1 MNPRRPWSLA
11 PEPGDRPM
19 AADDFQKLFLRG
31 LRAIKRERGVAID
44 DKATDMLVTPAI
56 ILPTRQ
62 P

>member
-1 MNPRRPWSLA
+1 
-11 PEPGDRPM
+11 M